1 MFHPS
6 LVPHPNQDARAD
18 GAHVTTRPPENE
30 SVEPDDAN
38 LLQEVWRTIGGA
50 PDQLS
55 PVAVGGPRTVLPAAF
70 DVTGLAAATVA
81 AAGLAA
87 ATTVAVRRGSAVPAV
102 AVDRRAAAAAFAS
115 ERLLAPQGW
124 TLPPP
129 WDPVA
134 GDYRAADGWI
144 RLHTNYPYHRAAV
157 ARVLGGAEDR
167 ESVATQVARWPAVE
181 LESAVVAAGGAA
193 AVMYDRDHWVSTE
206 AGAAAAAEPLARI
219 EVIPEAVTSPAAR
232 DHGGSTGDVA
242 PYAGVRVLDLTRV
255 IAGPVATRFLAGF
268 GADVL
273 RIDPPG
279 FAEVPALLPETT
291 VGKRC
296 AWLDLTTVEGRERF
310 DDLVAAADVLVYGLR
325 PGALD
330 RLGYDSDALRERNPS
345 LILAALDAYGWDGPW
360 QDRRGFDSL
369 VQMSCGIAA
378 AGAAAAGVDRPV
390 PLPVQALDHATGYLL
405 AAAIGLALARRF
417 AEGVTTRIR
426 TSLAGTANL
435 LLRLVPPDGIS
446 GGPGP
451 EWTDSDTE
459 LAVTAWGLARRVP
472 IPVHIHGVRASWD
485 LPAGPL
491 GRHEPTW

>member
-1 MFHPS
+1 M
-6 LVPHPNQDARAD
+6 D
-18 GAHVTTRPPENE
+18 
-30 SVEPDDAN
+30 PDDVN
-38 LLQEVWRTIGGA
+38 LLQEIWTAIGGA
-50 PDQLS
+50 PEQLG
-55 PVAVGGPRTVLPAAF
+55 PVAVSGPRTVLPAIT

-87 ATTVAVRRGSAVPAV
+87 ATTLAVRRGSAVPVV
-102 AVDRRAAAAAFAS
+102 AVDRRAASAAFAS
-115 ERLLAPQGW
+115 ERLLAPHGW
-124 TLPPP
+124 TLPPA

-134 GDYRAADGWI
+134 GDYQAADGWI
-144 RLHTNYPYHRAAV
+144 RLHTNYSYHRAAV
-157 ARVLGGAEDR
+157 ARVLGDAEDR
-167 ESVATQVARWPAVE
+167 DSVAARVARWPAVD

-193 AVMYDRDHWVSTE
+193 AVMHDRDEWVATE
-206 AGAAAAAEPLARI
+206 AGAAAAAEPVARI
-219 EVIPEAVTSPAAR
+219 EVTPEAASTAAHDR
-232 DHGGSTGDVA
+232 GGSIVDVK
-242 PYAGVRVLDLTRV
+242 PYTGVRVLDLTRV
-255 IAGPVATRFLAGF
+255 IAGPVATRFLAGY

-279 FAEVPALLPETT
+279 FAEVPALLPDTT

-296 AWLDLTTVEGRERF
+296 AWLDLTTVDGRQRF
-310 DDLVAAADVLVYGLR
+310 EALVASADVLVCGLR

-330 RLGYDSDALRERNPS
+330 RLGFDTAALRERNPS
-345 LILAALDAYGWDGPW
+345 LIIAALDAYGWEGPW
-360 QDRRGFDSL
+360 RDRRGFDSL

-378 AGAAAAGVDRPV
+378 AGAAAAGADQPV

-417 AEGVTTRIR
+417 AEGSTTQIR

-435 LLRLVPPDGIS
+435 LLRLAAPDGTIGDS
-446 GGPGP
+446 SP

-472 IPVHIHGVRASWD
+472 FPVHIHGVRASWD